1 MIYNT
6 RNWNN
11 DKTES
16 QKKPKIYFNAPAGGK
31 RNLTLRCI
39 VSKQRRCGY

>member
-6 RNWNN
+6 TNWNN

-16 QKKPKIYFNAPAGGK
+16 QKEPKIYFNAPGGRK
-31 RNLTLRCI
+31 RNLTLHRI